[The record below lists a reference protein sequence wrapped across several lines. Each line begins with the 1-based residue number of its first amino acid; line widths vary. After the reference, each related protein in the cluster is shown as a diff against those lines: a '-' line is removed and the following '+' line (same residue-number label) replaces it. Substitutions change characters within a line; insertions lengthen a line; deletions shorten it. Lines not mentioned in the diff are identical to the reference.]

1 MKYYQ
6 PQFFK
11 PTLFKSGIL
20 IFFKFIFISL
30 HMKILFKKNKKPC
43 SCFQLNP
50 CGMLTLKNHLTFNT
64 QSQKGHNAT

>member
-20 IFFKFIFISL
+20 IFFEFIFISL
-30 HMKILFKKNKKPC
+30 HMKILLKKQKSMFMFSIKSLWNVNIKE
-43 SCFQLNP
+43 S
-50 CGMLTLKNHLTFNT
+50 FNF
-64 QSQKGHNAT
+64 